1 MNNHT
6 TSQMKDAIRILKVL
20 KDSREYSKAVRRAM
34 EIAIYAIEKLMKEGD

>member
-20 KDSREYSKAVRRAM
+20 KDSCEYSKAVRRAM